1 VKGDM
6 KKIVD
11 VVTDDKEGGPGREE
25 NVPVC
30 NGESVQVNGADSDGD
45 CCLEEDEDIKNIS
58 VPELIE
64 KFENMDHGDTDSDQ
78 EHTGEYCL
86 QEGESREILYIVENQ
101 AEKLRNNK
109 EEKSELIG
117 GEISDQMGKVDKV
130 IDDTV
135 KDLVND
141 AIGIENELAS
151 NPPRVIRQ
159 NTYTI
164 SEIDNSNQKVIYT
177 DDTVMEI
184 QENACSNSE
193 MITSED
199 VNTCQKS
206 TISCLSEDMMNT
218 TLEQNISSQTSQEST
233 CTVSQVSSSV
243 QKVSLLSQMSHKIT
257 EKSSAVSEMTSSI
270 REMTEENTSIESS
283 QEVTTQNKEWSVS
296 KMETSSQEVVTAQKS
311 SSVSEVT
318 VYTQEVTSVE
328 EKVTSSDIEVTV
340 PPQTVIP
347 LVDKVTTSDIEVT
360 MSQQEIIPEEEIL
373 PISDSEV
380 TISPHQVIPEEEK
393 VTTSDINVTISPQEV
408 IPVEDKLTTSELE
421 VITSPQEVTP
431 VDDKVTTVVDPSGTD
446 SLEENKFKH
455 IDEIARH
462 LLTEIVTPCLTSYQ
476 PSNSDKT
483 DICEEP
489 IYKDADGENFE
500 EVDYTKNSA
509 AKMENKY
516 VTAEEVRIQK
526 QKKITTSNFTTS
538 STSSS
543 TTDSEVSSATTTVT
557 VTEKDSVTNPE
568 EVEPDE
574 TKMEEGN
581 PKEME
586 HYSKEMMTA
595 ASAMALPLI
604 LPTMNMAKDKEE
616 VEKLEHTL
624 TTDPELLMSDDERR
638 SKDVDQL
645 LEDIQDPELDSSLE
659 DIAAM
664 VEGRTP
670 IPSTDNKRGS
680 PEFTQA
686 AGLIDQ
692 NLDKGFDP
700 EDPAVKEIEDWEC
713 TNNMDGVEESLENIR
728 TKSRTLKNSV
738 FKRLSKAEERKSL
751 IDTNSLGRGGEEMEK
766 EKDESSCGC
775 FNSWLVYI
783 FLKIFD

>member
-1 VKGDM
+1 
-6 KKIVD
+6 
-11 VVTDDKEGGPGREE
+11 
-25 NVPVC
+25 
-30 NGESVQVNGADSDGD
+30 
-45 CCLEEDEDIKNIS
+45 
-58 VPELIE
+58 
-64 KFENMDHGDTDSDQ
+64 
-78 EHTGEYCL
+78 
-86 QEGESREILYIVENQ
+86 
-101 AEKLRNNK
+101 
-109 EEKSELIG
+109 
-117 GEISDQMGKVDKV
+117 
-130 IDDTV
+130 
-135 KDLVND
+135 
-141 AIGIENELAS
+141 
-151 NPPRVIRQ
+151 
-159 NTYTI
+159 
-164 SEIDNSNQKVIYT
+164 
-177 DDTVMEI
+177 
-184 QENACSNSE
+184 
-193 MITSED
+193 
-199 VNTCQKS
+199 
-206 TISCLSEDMMNT
+206 
-218 TLEQNISSQTSQEST
+218 
-233 CTVSQVSSSV
+233 
-243 QKVSLLSQMSHKIT
+243 
-257 EKSSAVSEMTSSI
+257 
-270 REMTEENTSIESS
+270 
-283 QEVTTQNKEWSVS
+283 
-296 KMETSSQEVVTAQKS
+296 
-311 SSVSEVT
+311 
-318 VYTQEVTSVE
+318 
-328 EKVTSSDIEVTV
+328 
-340 PPQTVIP
+340 
-347 LVDKVTTSDIEVT
+347 
-360 MSQQEIIPEEEIL
+360 
-373 PISDSEV
+373 
-380 TISPHQVIPEEEK
+380 
-393 VTTSDINVTISPQEV
+393 
-408 IPVEDKLTTSELE
+408 
-421 VITSPQEVTP
+421 VTP
-431 VDDKVTTVVDPSGTD
+431 QDDKVTTVVDPSGTD
-446 SLEENKFKH
+446 SLEENQFKH

-462 LLTEIVTPCLTSYQ
+462 LLTETVTPCLTSYQ
-476 PSNSDKT
+476 PSNGDKT

-489 IYKDADGENFE
+489 IYKDADGDNFE

-526 QKKITTSNFTTS
+526 QKQITTSNFTTS
-538 STSSS
+538 SNSSS

-568 EVEPDE
+568 EVESDE
-574 TKMEEGN
+574 TKMEEGNRN

-638 SKDVDQL
+638 SKDVEQL

-751 IDTNSLGRGGEEMEK
+751 IDTDSLGRGGQEMEK
-766 EKDESSCGC
+766 EKEESSCGC